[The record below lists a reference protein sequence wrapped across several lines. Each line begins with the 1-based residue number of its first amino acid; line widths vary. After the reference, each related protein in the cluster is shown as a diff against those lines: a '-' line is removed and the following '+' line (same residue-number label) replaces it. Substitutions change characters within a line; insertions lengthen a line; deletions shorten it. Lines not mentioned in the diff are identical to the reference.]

1 MTPAI
6 LMHAASDRDADLFA
20 VVPEVIVDPFLY
32 VEDGGRRHAVSWAGD
47 ASLLGAHGV
56 EIVDVAMLGK
66 GQLARSGM
74 SADEVEAEIALRACR
89 ELGVTAALV
98 PPRFPLFVA
107 DHLRANGIGVT
118 VAGETFVARRR
129 RKSPAQLEGIRR
141 AQAAA
146 DAAMGVA
153 ASTISTPCA
162 PRSPASPAHD
172 TACRRSP
179 AST

>member
-32 VEDGGRRHAVSWAGD
+32 VEAGGRRHAVSWAGD
-47 ASLLGAHGV
+47 AGLLGAHGV
-56 EIVDVAMLGK
+56 EIVDAATLGK
-66 GQLARSGM
+66 SELARSGM
-74 SADEVEAEIALRACR
+74 RADEIEAEIALRACR

-98 PPRFPLFVA
+98 PPRFPVFVA
-107 DHLRANGIGVT
+107 DHLRANGIELT
-118 VAGETFVARRR
+118 VDGETFVARRR

-153 ASTISTPCA
+153 ARMVAELRSAEEISA
-162 PRSPASPAHD
+162 AMLYV
-172 TACRRSP
+172 
-179 AST
+179 